1 MSDEALLRHYDGGQ
15 DLVARAIELLR
26 EAGKDLS
33 RLSIDDLVGLDE
45 FHLRGR
51 EATLSLARRLSL
63 AGGERVLDIG
73 SGIGGPA
80 RRLASLAAVD
90 VVGVDLTP
98 AYVDLA
104 NALSRLVGLEARVRF
119 EVADALSLPFP
130 DARFDVAWTQHVQ
143 MNIADKDR
151 FMAEIFRVLV
161 PGGRLALYDILQG
174 PGGEV
179 AYPMPWAS
187 HPSMSHLAT
196 PGAFRAAMER
206 AGFVVESWEDVTA
219 TCRDWAARRYGAP
232 PPPHAATVARLL
244 GARNAAGAANIPRN
258 LAEDRI
264 AIVEA
269 IARRPPAA

>member
-1 MSDEALLRHYDGGQ
+1 MSGEALLRHYDGGQ
-15 DLVARAIELLR
+15 DLVARAMELLA
-26 EAGKDLS
+26 EAGKDID
-33 RLSIDDLVGLDE
+33 RLSIEDLVGLDE
-45 FHLRGR
+45 FHVRGR
-51 EATLSLARRLSL
+51 EATLSLARRLAL

-90 VVGVDLTP
+90 VVGIDLTP
-98 AYVDLA
+98 AYVRLA
-104 NALSRLVGLEARVRF
+104 NELSRRVGLAARVRF
-119 EVADALSLPFP
+119 EAADALALPFP
-130 DARFDVAWTQHVQ
+130 DASFDVAWTQHVQ

-151 FMAEIFRVLV
+151 FFAEIFRVLR

-187 HPSMSHLAT
+187 DPSMSHLAT
-196 PGAFRAAMER
+196 PERFRAALEG
-206 AGFVVESWEDVTA
+206 AGLVVEQWEDVTA
-219 TCRDWAARRYGAP
+219 IARDWAARRYGAP
-232 PPPHAATVARLL
+232 PPANAATVARLL

-264 AIVEA
+264 ALVEA
-269 IARRPPAA
+269 IARRPAAA

>member
-1 MSDEALLRHYDGGQ
+1 M
-15 DLVARAIELLR
+15 ELLR

-151 FMAEIFRVLV
+151 FLAEIFRVLV

-187 HPSMSHLAT
+187 QPSMSHLAT

-232 PPPHAATVARLL
+232 PPPNAATVARLL

>member
-15 DLVARAIELLR
+15 HLVARAMELLR

-151 FMAEIFRVLV
+151 FLAEIFRVLV

-232 PPPHAATVARLL
+232 PPPNAATVARLL

>member
-1 MSDEALLRHYDGGQ
+1 M
-15 DLVARAIELLR
+15 
-26 EAGKDLS
+26 
-33 RLSIDDLVGLDE
+33 
-45 FHLRGR
+45 
-51 EATLSLARRLSL
+51 
-63 AGGERVLDIG
+63 
-73 SGIGGPA
+73 
-80 RRLASLAAVD
+80 
-90 VVGVDLTP
+90 
-98 AYVDLA
+98 
-104 NALSRLVGLEARVRF
+104 RF

-151 FMAEIFRVLV
+151 FLAEIFRVLV

-219 TCRDWAARRYGAP
+219 TSRDWAARRYGAP
-232 PPPHAATVARLL
+232 PPPNAATVARLL

-269 IARRPPAA
+269 IARRPSAA